1 VRASQQPA
9 GITDDRAK
17 LNAQT
22 PNSVL
27 SHKTY
32 PVTSP
37 ATSIEPLL
45 ALALAWVLPTGGSV
59 GLDDSPET
67 GPTPDAE

>member
-1 VRASQQPA
+1 MARHVSRDSTALTGAGEPA

-27 SHKTY
+27 SHIS
-32 PVTSP
+32 VAELHFG
-37 ATSIEPLL
+37 ATMANWGERS
-45 ALALAWVLPTGGSV
+45 AANSQKASGAT
-59 GLDDSPET
+59 
-67 GPTPDAE
+67 